1 MAKKVISF
9 IVILLVFCTAGA
21 AVLIGTSNFGLGFGG
36 MTENPVSSAYA
47 LDRAGDIYY
56 VNRTSTGMELVCVDS
71 TGKRLFEKKLDPA
84 VFGGDFTVSG
94 IYVEHDKGIYLTV
107 YEYDPET
114 DTNYC
119 EADLDEDDME
129 RFLRS
134 ANDAC
139 PFYRPGDEYRTAR
152 RQ

>member
-1 MAKKVISF
+1 MQ
-9 IVILLVFCTAGA
+9 
-21 AVLIGTSNFGLGFGG
+21 
-36 MTENPVSSAYA
+36 
-47 LDRAGDIYY
+47 R
-56 VNRTSTGMELVCVDS
+56 
-71 TGKRLFEKKLDPA
+71 
-84 VFGGDFTVSG
+84 
-94 IYVEHDKGIYLTV
+94 TV
-107 YEYDPET
+107 YDRNGQVVRLIRPNEYDPET